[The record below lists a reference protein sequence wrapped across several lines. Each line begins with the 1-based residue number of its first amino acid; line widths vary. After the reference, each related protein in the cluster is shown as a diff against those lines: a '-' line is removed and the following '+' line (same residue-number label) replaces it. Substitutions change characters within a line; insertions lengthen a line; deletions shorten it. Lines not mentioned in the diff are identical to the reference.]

1 MGHMTGQLF
10 CPTHPLAGIGV
21 LTWLP
26 DEGAANL
33 RDFRSGEM
41 TLGIVLGGHGFG
53 PAGSSS
59 NFARN
64 CS

>member
-1 MGHMTGQLF
+1 
-10 CPTHPLAGIGV
+10 
-21 LTWLP
+21 
-26 DEGAANL
+26 L